1 MTPAKL
7 LIAQRLDEAARELR
21 SVVELM
27 HEFKHDPAWADVAR
41 ELSAI
46 AELMKDHL
54 TATVWYEVKNELSG
68 TAETAQWFAD
78 RIRSEP

>member
-41 ELSAI
+41 ELSGAAATAAWLANEVR
-46 AELMKDHL
+46 AE
-54 TATVWYEVKNELSG
+54 
-68 TAETAQWFAD
+68 
-78 RIRSEP
+78 R